1 MKVSHKILRDRFD
14 RAWQDR
20 FFGNLSSEFVY
31 VPYIPVQYSKLGLSP
46 QDYKAFVA
54 TQSTA
59 QENLGG
65 V

>member
-1 MKVSHKILRDRFD
+1 MRVSHKILMDRVNQRLRDHL
-14 RAWQDR
+14 
-20 FFGNLSSEFVY
+20 FGNLSSEFVY